1 MRKRTIGI
9 LVVSMLAVLSLTIHL
24 EAHSADGEAITLKG
38 TVIDNMC
45 ADGSKENLAE
55 FIKTHT
61 KQCALMEHC
70 VASGFSIYADGELHK
85 FDAASNKKIAEF
97 LKKADSKLQVVVKA
111 EKSDTELSLISIE
124 NQK

>member
-1 MRKRTIGI
+1 
-9 LVVSMLAVLSLTIHL
+9 MLATFSLASHVG
-24 EAHSADGEAITLKG
+24 ADSVEGEAVTLKG
-38 TVIDNMC
+38 TIIDNMC

-55 FIKTHT
+55 FVKTHT

-97 LKKADSKLQVVVKA
+97 LKKTDSNLQVVVNA
-111 EKSDTELSLISIE
+111 EKSDKELSLVSIE